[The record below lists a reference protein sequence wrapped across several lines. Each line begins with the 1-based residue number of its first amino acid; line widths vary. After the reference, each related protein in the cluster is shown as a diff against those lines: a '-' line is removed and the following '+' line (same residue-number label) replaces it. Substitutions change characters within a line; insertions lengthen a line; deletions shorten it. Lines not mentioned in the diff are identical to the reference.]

1 MKFMKV
7 RTIKKNIPTTMNK
20 SNNLATFSIGR
31 NSLNIDGNSE
41 VIIIPKNTSTHI
53 IKLIAPKY
61 FLRKQ

>member
-1 MKFMKV
+1 
-7 RTIKKNIPTTMNK
+7 MNK

-31 NSLNIDGNSE
+31 NSLNIDGNIE
-41 VIIIPKNTSTHI
+41 VIIIPKNTSPHI